1 MLKSMNLKIYFLLLF
16 SLLLLNCL
24 PDEKN
29 WQEQRFPDV
38 KLHNI
43 LRVNNQ
49 YIIFG
54 MNNLSKVIFYTSTDG
69 HNWQLVATN
78 LDASFSD
85 LFFFK
90 YLNGEYVLYESLGN
104 HLYHSSDLLNWFDII
119 LDMNIVNLIFAG
131 TQYVAFHRIGSN
143 LVPYVKLSTDF
154 ITWSPSQNISVDSSF
169 ANVDSLGNI
178 EYLNNKFYAEGHY
191 NDLFSTNSVFSS
203 NDGVHWAEISVFRGI
218 DIIQKNYISNELIF
232 VGYNGAI
239 FKKENGN
246 WVNHSVLFGPD
257 FSKSAR
263 GRNEFVFAGGYHDG
277 DPNPVLW
284 STDDFFIWRASQY
297 DLARSSGGHSWSDEY
312 DAWYADIL
320 YTGDFYIVT
329 ANECDY
335 DSCEGIILTAE

>member
-1 MLKSMNLKIYFLLLF
+1 MLKNKLIFIIFALF
-16 SLLLLNCL
+16 VFNCL

-29 WQEQRFPDV
+29 WQEQRFPEV
-38 KLHNI
+38 KLQNI

-69 HNWQLVATN
+69 QNWQLVATN
-78 LDASFSD
+78 IDASYSD
-85 LFFFK
+85 YFNLE
-90 YLNGEYVLYESLGN
+90 YLNGEFILYEFDGNQIFKSLDLISWSVVGLDFN
-104 HLYHSSDLLNWFDII
+104 LFYLLHNGSQYFAFIRNDFSNFPSFPSLKTTSDL
-119 LDMNIVNLIFAG
+119 
-131 TQYVAFHRIGSN
+131 
-143 LVPYVKLSTDF
+143 
-154 ITWSPSQNISVDSSF
+154 ITWSSLQTISVSDTFKDISILYNIKYINGKFFSTGSF
-169 ANVDSLGNI
+169 
-178 EYLNNKFYAEGHY
+178 
-191 NDLFSTNSVFSS
+191 NDLFSTKSVFSS
-203 NDGVHWAEISVFRGI
+203 IDGVHWAEISAFRGI

-284 STDDFFIWRASQY
+284 STDDFFIWRAAQY

-312 DAWYADIL
+312 NAWYADIL